1 MCCQDVKF
9 VREFIIAVHEYSNYM
24 KVDVIAYSMGVAI
37 TRKALMGGSCVDTGE
52 YLGKPLT
59 NIVDTYLGIAG
70 IAYGMQ
76 HCPMGLQVV
85 NFKTIRMPIKLI
97 QVFKFL
103 NKTTKTRLQS
113 QNLGYFT
120 KFSKP
125 LMISRKAFGFQCT
138 NFTRSI

>member
-1 MCCQDVKF
+1 MFFKKQSYIDAELYGTTYSDAGRTPFNVNSMCCQDVKL

-24 KVDVIAYSMGVAI
+24 KVDVIGYSMGVAI

-85 NFKTIRMPIKLI
+85 YFKTLGVSIK
-97 QVFKFL
+97 
-103 NKTTKTRLQS
+103 
-113 QNLGYFT
+113 
-120 KFSKP
+120 
-125 LMISRKAFGFQCT
+125 
-138 NFTRSI
+138 